1 MAQVFQYGSNCLD
14 SQINGKDR
22 LCGDAKFI
30 AIAETVEEF
39 QLAFNVWSKGRQCAA
54 SDIVVSPGSKVWGA
68 LYEVPDFLI
77 ERNTAE
83 AQGRKSLDAIEGEGS
98 NYSRETIAVRRDN
111 GLIVTALTYRAKK
124 PKQGIKTSLEY
135 VGYIVKG
142 LRERGV
148 REDYIEH
155 VKKLAQANNRA
166 LAAEVIESPVDHLP
180 GTLYRS
186 ESS

>member
-1 MAQVFQYGSNCLD
+1 MALVFQYGSNCLE
-14 SQINGKDR
+14 SRINSKDR

-30 AIAETVEEF
+30 DIAETVDHF
-39 QLAFNVWSKGRQCAA
+39 QLALDIWSTNRQCAA
-54 SDIVVSPGSKVWGA
+54 SNIVESPGNTVWGA

-83 AQGRKSLDAIEGEGS
+83 AQNRKSLDAIEGEGA
-98 NYSRETIAVRRDN
+98 NYKRESIAVRRDN
-111 GLIVTALTYRAKK
+111 GPIITALTYRVRSPK
-124 PKQGIKTSLEY
+124 PDLKTSLAY

-155 VKKLAQANNRA
+155 VKKLAQANNPA
-166 LAAEVIESPVDHLP
+166 IATHVQEL
-180 GTLYRS
+180 
-186 ESS
+186 